1 MATAEAQD
9 EMVTARQAADA
20 LGIARSNITDKIRL
34 GHLVGIK
41 EEGAKGEWSI
51 TRASLAKEMKRMGR
65 MDVQAALK
73 DHEWRI
79 KDHEGR
85 LRDLEL
91 AGYTRNPPE
100 RAAQDTGFLSAFL
113 GAAGKVAP

>member
-9 EMVTARQAADA
+9 EMVTARQAAES
-20 LGIARSNITDKIRL
+20 LGIARSNVPDKIRL
-34 GHLVGIK
+34 GHLAGVKAPG
-41 EEGAKGEWSI
+41 EKGEWNIS
-51 TRASLAKEMKRMGR
+51 RVSLANELKRLGR
-65 MDVQAALK
+65 VDVQEAI
-73 DHEWRI
+73 R
-79 KDHEGR
+79 DHEGR

-91 AGYTRNPPE
+91 AAYILHPPE